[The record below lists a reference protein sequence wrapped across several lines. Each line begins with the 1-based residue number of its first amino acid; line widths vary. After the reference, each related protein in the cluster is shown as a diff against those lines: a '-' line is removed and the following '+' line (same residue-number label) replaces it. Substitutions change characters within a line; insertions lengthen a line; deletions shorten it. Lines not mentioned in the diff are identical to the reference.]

1 MSEKACGLYGV
12 LKARAGLLLFAPGAA
27 VMLALAAGGETVFRR
42 GMDRFS
48 SMDPA
53 AASSLYAAHAVQL
66 VYEPL
71 LEFDYAARP
80 YRLVP
85 GLAESFPEV
94 QSNGLVYVFRIHPEA
109 RFQPD
114 RCFGAGA
121 GGAARGRP
129 VCAEDVVFSLKRLAD
144 RRVGSPGAW
153 LVEDTIDGMR
163 AFADASHAGDVTD
176 YAVDVPGLR
185 ALDRRTVRIGLTR
198 PTHQFIWYMAMAY
211 TAVVP
216 REAVEFY
223 GEDFGSQAVG
233 TGPYRLAAWRRNHQT
248 TFERDP
254 GWRGWAAASDSGAGG
269 AGARPFDKV
278 VYRIVD
284 DSSTQ
289 WLCFLAGELD
299 FLGEISR
306 DNWDAVIGA
315 DGALASGM
323 RGRGVSLYSMP
334 TLEVAYVGIN
344 MEDPVLGGNRA
355 LRQALNCAFD
365 SGAWARFLN
374 NQVLPCDGPVPPG
387 IEGRLESPFP
397 YAYDLDRAKALLRE
411 AGYPDGIDPRTG
423 RRLELTLDLG
433 RTSQDIRESTEL
445 MVAFFERAGIALKPQ
460 YHNWPTFLRRVSD
473 RQSQMFRIGWVG
485 DYPDAENFL
494 QLFYGK
500 NVSPGPNRTN
510 FTDAGFDRLYEEACL
525 ATDAAERVRCWERA
539 QALVREECP
548 WIFLH
553 FRRAYS
559 LCHARVRNYVPS
571 DFPYG
576 TEKYLR
582 VRQEEGIGKS
592 EEGRVG
598 RER

>member
-1 MSEKACGLYGV
+1 MEKNCLQTSGAV
-12 LKARAGLLLFAPGAA
+12 L
-27 VMLALAAGGETVFRR
+27 MLALAACGETVFRR
-42 GMDRFS
+42 GMERVS

-53 AASSLYAAHAVQL
+53 AAASLYAARAVQL

-85 GLAESFPEV
+85 GLAESLPEV

-114 RCFGAGA
+114 RCFGVAA
-121 GGAARGRP
+121 GGDVRGRA
-129 VCAEDVVFSLKRLAD
+129 VCAEDVVYSLKRLAD
-144 RRVGSPGAW
+144 RRVASPGAW
-153 LVEDTIDGMR
+153 LVEDTIAGMR
-163 AFADASHAGDVTD
+163 AFADASLTGDATD
-176 YAVDVPGLR
+176 YALDVAGLK
-185 ALDRRTVRIGLTR
+185 ALDGRTLRIELTR
-198 PTHQFIWYMAMAY
+198 PVHQFVWYMAMAY

-216 REAVEFY
+216 REAVDFY
-223 GEDFGSQAVG
+223 GADFGSRAVG
-233 TGPYRLAAWRRNHQT
+233 TGPYRLARWRRNHQM
-248 TFERDP
+248 TFERDVD
-254 GWRGWAAASDSGAGG
+254 WRGWPAEDNGPQ
-269 AGARPFDKV
+269 PFDKV
-278 VYRIVD
+278 VYQVID

-315 DGALASGM
+315 DGALASGLRE
-323 RGRGVSLYSMP
+323 RGISLHSMP
-334 TLEVAYVGIN
+334 ALEVAYVGIN
-344 MEDPVLGGNRA
+344 MEDPVLGRNRA

-374 NQVLPCDGPVPPG
+374 NQVMPCDGPVPPG

-397 YAYDLDRAKALLRE
+397 YAYDLDKARALLRE
-411 AGYPDGIDPRTG
+411 AGYPEGVDPLTG
-423 RRLELTLDLG
+423 RRLELTIDLG

-445 MVAFFERAGIALKPQ
+445 MVAFFERVGISLKPQ
-460 YHNWPTFLRRVSD
+460 YHNWPTFLRRVSG
-473 RQSQMFRIGWVG
+473 RQSQMFRIGWIG
-485 DYPDAENFL
+485 DYPDVENFL

-510 FTDAGFDRLYEEACL
+510 FVNDEFDRLYEAACGV
-525 ATDAAERVRCWERA
+525 ADSAERVHCWARA
-539 QALVREECP
+539 QELVREECP

-559 LCHARVRNYVPS
+559 LCQARVLNYVPS

-582 VRQEEGIGKS
+582 VRREE
-592 EEGRVG
+592 
-598 RER
+598 

>member
-1 MSEKACGLYGV
+1 MGKGWQTS
-12 LKARAGLLLFAPGAA
+12 GAA
-27 VMLALAAGGETVFRR
+27 LMLALAAGGETVFRR
-42 GMDRFS
+42 GMERVS

-53 AASSLYAAHAVQL
+53 AAVSLYASRAVQL

-71 LEFDYAARP
+71 LEFDYAERP

-85 GLAESFPEV
+85 GLAESLPEV
-94 QSNGLVYVFRIHPEA
+94 RSNGLVYVFRIHPEA
-109 RFQPD
+109 RFHSD
-114 RCFGAGA
+114 RCFGAAA
-121 GGAARGRP
+121 GGGARGRA
-129 VCAEDVVFSLKRLAD
+129 VCAEDVVYSLKRLAD
-144 RRVGSPGAW
+144 RRVASPGAW
-153 LVEDTIDGMR
+153 LVEDMIAGMR
-163 AFADASHAGDVTD
+163 AFADASLTGDATD
-176 YAVDVPGLR
+176 YAFDVSGLK
-185 ALDRRTVRIGLTR
+185 ALDGRTVRIGLTR
-198 PTHQFIWYMAMAY
+198 PAHQFIWYMAMAY

-216 REAVEFY
+216 REAVDFY
-223 GEDFGSQAVG
+223 GADFGGHAVG
-233 TGPYRLAAWRRNHQT
+233 TGPYRLAGWRRNHQM
-248 TFERDP
+248 TFERDA
-254 GWRGWAAASDSGAGG
+254 GWRGWPARGG
-269 AGARPFDKV
+269 GPRPFDKV
-278 VYRIVD
+278 VYRVID

-315 DGALASGM
+315 DGALAHDLREQGI
-323 RGRGVSLYSMP
+323 SLYSMP
-334 TLEVAYVGIN
+334 ALEVAYVGIN
-344 MEDPVLGGNRA
+344 MEDPVLGKNRA

-397 YAYDLDRAKALLRE
+397 YAYDLERARALLRE
-411 AGYPDGIDPRTG
+411 AGYPEGVDPRTG

-445 MVAFFERAGIALKPQ
+445 MVAFFGRVGIALKPQ
-460 YHNWPTFLRRVSD
+460 YHNWPTFLRRVSG

-510 FTDAGFDRLYEEACL
+510 FADDGFDRLYEAACG
-525 ATDAAERVRCWERA
+525 AADAAERDRCWADA

-559 LCHARVRNYVPS
+559 LCQARVLNYVPS

-576 TEKYLR
+576 AEKHLR
-582 VRQEEGIGKS
+582 VRQD
-592 EEGRVG
+592 
-598 RER
+598 

>member
-1 MSEKACGLYGV
+1 MVRGWQIC
-12 LKARAGLLLFAPGAA
+12 GAA
-27 VMLALAAGGETVFRR
+27 GMLALAAGGETVFRR
-42 GMDRFS
+42 SMDRVA

-53 AASSLYAAHAVQL
+53 AAASLYAARAVQL

-85 GLAESFPEV
+85 GLAESLPEV
-94 QSNGLVYVFRIHPEA
+94 QSNGLVYVFRIHPA
-109 RFQPD
+109 AQFQPD
-114 RCFGAGA
+114 RCFGVGE

-129 VCAEDVVFSLKRLAD
+129 VVAEDVVFSLKRLAD
-144 RRVGSPGAW
+144 RRVASPGAW
-153 LVEDTIDGMR
+153 LVEDTITGMR
-163 AFADASHAGDVTD
+163 GFADASLTGAATD
-176 YAVDVPGLR
+176 YAFEVAGLK
-185 ALDRRTVRIGLTR
+185 ALDERTVRIELTR
-198 PTHQFIWYMAMAY
+198 ATHQFIWYMAMAY

-216 REAVEFY
+216 REAVDFY

-233 TGPYRLAAWRRNHQT
+233 TGPYRLAAWRRNHQM
-248 TFERDP
+248 TFERDA
-254 GWRGWAAASDSGAGG
+254 GWRGWAVAEAAGKGSGTQ
-269 AGARPFDKV
+269 PFDQV
-278 VYRIVD
+278 VYRVID

-299 FLGEISR
+299 FLGEIAR

-315 DGALASGM
+315 DGALASGLSE
-323 RGRGVSLYSMP
+323 RGVRLHSMP

-344 MEDPVLGGNRA
+344 MEDPVLGSNRA

-365 SGAWARFLN
+365 NSAWVRFLN

-387 IEGRLESPFP
+387 IEGRLESQFP
-397 YAYDLDRAKALLRE
+397 YAFDLEKARELLRT
-411 AGYPDGIDPRTG
+411 AGYPEGIDPRTG

-445 MVAFFERAGIALKPQ
+445 LVAFLERVGIALKPQ
-460 YHNWPTFLRRVSD
+460 YHNWPTFLRRVSG

-494 QLFYGK
+494 QLFYGR

-510 FTDAGFDRLYEEACL
+510 FTNAEFDRFYEAACR
-525 ATDAAERVRCWERA
+525 AADASERDFYWARA

-559 LCHARVRNYVPS
+559 LCQARVLNYVPS

-582 VRQEEGIGKS
+582 ILKPGY
-592 EEGRVG
+592 
-598 RER
+598 

>member
-1 MSEKACGLYGV
+1 MRCRQV
-12 LKARAGLLLFAPGAA
+12 IAA
-27 VMLALAAGGETVFRR
+27 VLMAALGACGETVFRR
-42 GMDRFS
+42 SMERVS

-53 AASSLYAAHAVQL
+53 MAASLYAARAVQL
-66 VYEPL
+66 AYETL

-85 GLAESFPEV
+85 GLSESLPEV

-114 RCFGAGA
+114 LCFGVGA

-129 VCAEDVVFSLKRLAD
+129 VVAGDVIFALKRLAD
-144 RRVGSPGAW
+144 RRVASPGAW
-153 LVEDTIDGMR
+153 LVEDTIAGMR
-163 AFADASHAGDVTD
+163 TFADASVQGSATD
-176 YAVDVPGLR
+176 YAMEVAGLR
-185 ALDRRTVRIGLTR
+185 ALDARTVRIELTR
-198 PTHQFIWYMAMAY
+198 TMHQFIWYMAMAY

-223 GEDFGSQAVG
+223 GDDFGGHAVG
-233 TGPYRLAAWRRNHQT
+233 TGPYRLAGWRRNHQMI
-248 TFERDP
+248 FERDA
-254 GWRGWAAASDSGAGG
+254 GWRGWDAGSGKSGDG

-278 VYRIVD
+278 VYRVID
-284 DSSTQ
+284 DASTQ

-299 FLGEISR
+299 FLGEIAR

-315 DGALASGM
+315 DGALISGLRK
-323 RGRGVSLYSMP
+323 RGISLYSMP
-334 TLEVAYVGIN
+334 ALEVAYVGIN

-365 SGAWARFLN
+365 SEAWVRFLN

-397 YAYDLDRAKALLRE
+397 YASNIEKAKELLRV
-411 AGYPDGIDPRTG
+411 AGYPDGVDPRTG

-445 MVAFFERAGIALKPQ
+445 LVAFYERAGIALKPQ
-460 YHNWPTFLRRVSD
+460 YHNWPTFLRRVSG

-500 NVSPGPNRTN
+500 NISPGPNRTN
-510 FTDAGFDRLYEEACL
+510 FVDPGFDRLYEAACSASGAVERSRYWAEA
-525 ATDAAERVRCWERA
+525 
-539 QALVREECP
+539 QSLVREECP

-559 LCHARVRNYVPS
+559 LCQARVLNYVPS

-582 VRQEEGIGKS
+582 VR
-592 EEGRVG
+592 
-598 RER
+598 